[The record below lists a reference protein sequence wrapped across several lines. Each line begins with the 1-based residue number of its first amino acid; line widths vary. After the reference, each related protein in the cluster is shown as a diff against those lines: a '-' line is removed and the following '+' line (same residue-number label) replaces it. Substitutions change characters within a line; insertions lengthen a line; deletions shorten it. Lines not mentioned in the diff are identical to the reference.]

1 MHLLV
6 LKEKHVNE
14 VYLISHALL
23 ETGSVK
29 SELANGVEIDGKKYY
44 NFYGVGA
51 LDSDPI
57 KTGSEYAKT
66 RLGYSR
72 ESYQRWG

>member
-6 LKEKHVNE
+6 LLKKKHVNE

-29 SELANGVEIDGKKYY
+29 SELANGVEIDGK
-44 NFYGVGA
+44 NIITSMV
-51 LDSDPI
+51 
-57 KTGSEYAKT
+57 
-66 RLGYSR
+66 
-72 ESYQRWG
+72 